1 MLKTVVQTSHVST
14 VNLVVKTTLS
24 SREIEGCFLLYFD
37 RAEEARL
44 LRQNSSS
51 DHWPEINKS
60 MVKYVTTW
68 ALFNFGILEIQ
79 SAASVNTVHKVVSS
93 DTLLSR
99 QEILRWVSKFV
110 KTEARRFK

>member
-14 VNLVVKTTLS
+14 MNVNIKTALS

-37 RAEEARL
+37 KSEEARV
-44 LRQNSSS
+44 LRNSSS
-51 DHWPEINKS
+51 DGWPEINKAT
-60 MVKYVTTW
+60 VKFVAQW
-68 ALFNFGILEIQ
+68 ALFNFGIRAIQ
-79 SAASVNTVHKVVSS
+79 AASAVSTVHTAVSA

-110 KTEARRFK
+110 N